1 MLLSVSLDD
10 NKIRVGTIREG
21 GVLMYAAKEVHNIA
35 GTELDEKRNFHHEQ
49 RNPYI
54 RLRWVCVGY
63 KAQSD

>member
-1 MLLSVSLDD
+1 V
-10 NKIRVGTIREG
+10 RG

-54 RLRWVCVGY
+54 RLRWVWVGY